1 MKKINIILT
10 AALIFLAAACTNMNP
25 DVKFVPEVD
34 ADAFCAIGK
43 KDSKVAS
50 RFWNK
55 VEAAYTEKMMFEELE
70 KFEEI
75 ITKESQAA
83 AQEYPVRVA
92 QSRMEVKEGEV
103 SYYPDQDAET
113 YLDLMAS
120 APEKAAAFLNQ
131 VIESYNADGLYE
143 DLEIFM
149 GLCEDQE
156 K

>member
-1 MKKINIILT
+1 MNKIKT
-10 AALIFLAAACTNMNP
+10 FLAAFTILAISGCTNMNP
-25 DVKFVPEVD
+25 NVMFDPT
-34 ADAFCAIGK
+34 ADSEAYCAIGK

-50 RFWNK
+50 RFWDK

-92 QSRMEVKEGEV
+92 QRSMEVKEGEV